1 VQAAAEG
8 QGIALARTTLL
19 GNDLRNGVLV
29 RLFDIEMPSQRK
41 HYLVYPART
50 ANSAKL
56 ALFRQWL
63 HDEIELE
70 RSLATPIAP
79 RVAPNR
85 RSK

>member
-1 VQAAAEG
+1 
-8 QGIALARTTLL
+8 
-19 GNDLRNGVLV
+19 V
-29 RLFDIEMPSQRK
+29 RLFNVEVLSARK
-41 HYLVYPART
+41 HYLVYPSRT

-79 RVAPNR
+79 RAV
-85 RSK
+85 SKARQR